1 MTVLSIDG
9 GTTNTRLVLIQSGE
23 ILAAEKFGLGARNS
37 VSDGAFSYAEHLTDA
52 VTDFLGR
59 QADVPE
65 VALASGMICSEAG
78 LGLSPYVPA
87 PADADALAAEA
98 VLLRLQSLPHLNL
111 WLIPGMRTV
120 RPTHDPA
127 DTDVMRGEETE
138 LLGICRQMGF
148 RSPSVVLL
156 PGSHLKTVFLTA
168 DGAVED
174 FRTSLSGELVRAA
187 AENTILR
194 EKLYGVYP
202 KTVDPMSLLRG
213 YDCARECGVNEA
225 LFRVRIRQK
234 FIPEEMPETLFA
246 FLLGI
251 VLSSDVEELKKRCG
265 DRSIFV
271 GGSDPF
277 RGAYVRLLRERGGL
291 PAEEI
296 PESVSEYA
304 TAYGAE
310 RIAETMKV
318 GETKWETKQ
327 N

>member
-37 VSDGAFSYAEHLTDA
+37 VSDGAFSYAERLTEA

-59 QADVPE
+59 QAAVPE

-87 PADADALAAEA
+87 PADADALAAEV
-98 VLLRLQSLPHLNL
+98 VLLRLQNLPHLNL
-111 WLIPGMRTV
+111 WLIPGMRAV

-148 RSPSVVLL
+148 RNSSVVLL

-168 DGAVED
+168 DGVVED
-174 FRTSLSGELVRAA
+174 FRTSLSGELLRAV

-194 EKLYGVYP
+194 EKLMGVYP
-202 KTVDPMSLLRG
+202 KMPDRDRLLAG
-213 YDCARECGVNEA
+213 CTCAAERGVNEA
-225 LFRVRIRQK
+225 LFKVRIRQK
-234 FIPEEMPETLFA
+234 FCTDTSEQLFS
-246 FLLGI
+246 FLLGA
-251 VLSSDVEELKKRCG
+251 VLCADVERLRRDG
-265 DRSIFV
+265 RGRRILV
-271 GGSDPF
+271 GGSDPLRF
-277 RGAYVRLLRERGGL
+277 AYAFLLRERAGL
-291 PAEEI
+291 EAEEI
-296 PESVSEYA
+296 PEALSEYA
-304 TAYGAE
+304 AAYGAE
-310 RIAETMKV
+310 RVALALEKRKN
-318 GETKWETKQ
+318 G
-327 N
+327 

>member
-37 VSDGAFSYAEHLTDA
+37 VSDGALSYAERLTEA

-59 QADVPE
+59 QAAVPE

-87 PADADALAAEA
+87 PADADALAAEV
-98 VLLRLQSLPHLNL
+98 VLLRLQNLPHLNL
-111 WLIPGMRTV
+111 WLIPGMRAV
-120 RPTHDPA
+120 RSTHDPA

-148 RSPSVVLL
+148 RYSSVVLL

-174 FRTSLSGELVRAA
+174 FRTSLSGELLRAV

-194 EKLYGVYP
+194 EKLMGVYP
-202 KTVDPMSLLRG
+202 KMPDRDRLLAG
-213 YDCARECGVNEA
+213 CTCAAERGVNEA
-225 LFRVRIRQK
+225 LFKVRIRQK
-234 FIPEEMPETLFA
+234 FCTDTSEQLFS
-246 FLLGI
+246 FLLGV
-251 VLSSDVEELKKRCG
+251 VLCADVERLRRDG
-265 DRSIFV
+265 RGRRILV
-271 GGSDPF
+271 GGSDPLRF
-277 RGAYVRLLRERGGL
+277 AYAFLLRERAGL
-291 PAEEI
+291 EAEEI
-296 PESVSEYA
+296 PEALSEYA
-304 TAYGAE
+304 AAYGAE
-310 RIAETMKV
+310 QIALALEKRKN
-318 GETKWETKQ
+318 G
-327 N
+327 